1 MPLYEFSA
9 KDSIGNSKSGT
20 VEAKSQQDALSIL
33 KSQSLIVVSITEKHA
48 SFIDTLTSIGGV
60 SFEEVT
66 EFSRQ
71 FSTMINS
78 GLTITKSLQI
88 CIEQTSN
95 ANFKKILNDIAKDVD
110 AGTSLSGAMSRYPV
124 IFDSS
129 YTALIKAGESSGKL
143 DSILARIAETYEAN
157 RDLQSR
163 LKAALIYPAII
174 LVVMV
179 LVILILIVYVV
190 PKLTEIFKSL
200 DKELPWHT
208 QFLINF
214 SNLII
219 GYWWIFLILIAA
231 FIVFLRLFLIS
242 PEGKSITSTILFKLP
257 VLGKV
262 LKNTEISSYMRIL
275 SLLIGSGV
283 QITEALII
291 SARVSSNFLIINASL
306 EASKFVEKGNNLSD
320 YFRSNKF
327 FDPII
332 SSMIR
337 IGEETGKVDELLD
350 KVAQNYANESSYA
363 IKGLSSAIEPI
374 ILIMLGISVGG
385 IILSVITPIY
395 SIIGTVGGL

>member
-9 KDSIGNSKSGT
+9 KDSLGNTKTGT
-20 VEAKSQQDALSIL
+20 VEAKSQPDALSIL
-33 KSQSLIVVSITEKHA
+33 KTQSLIVISIAEKHA

-60 SFEEVT
+60 GFEEVT
-66 EFSRQ
+66 EFSRE

-88 CIEQTSN
+88 CIEQSSN
-95 ANFKKILNDIAKDVD
+95 TNFKRILSEIAKDID
-110 AGTSLSGAMSRYPV
+110 SGTSLSGAMARFPA

-143 DSILARIAETYEAN
+143 DLILARIAETYEAN

-174 LVVMV
+174 LVVMII
-179 LVILILIVYVV
+179 VILVLIVYVV
-190 PKLTEIFKSL
+190 PRLTEIFKSL

-208 QFLINF
+208 QLLISFSNSLIN
-214 SNLII
+214 
-219 GYWWIFLILIAA
+219 YWYIFLIVIAA
-231 FIVFLRLFLIS
+231 IGIFLRLFLIS
-242 PEGKSITSTILFKLP
+242 PEGKSALSTLLFKIP
-257 VLGKV
+257 VIGKV
-262 LKNTEISSYMRIL
+262 LKQTELSSYMRIL

-291 SARVSSNFLIINASL
+291 SARVSSNFIIINASL

-332 SSMIR
+332 SSMIK
-337 IGEETGKVDELLD
+337 IGEETGKVDELLN
-350 KVAQNYANESSYA
+350 KVADNYANESSYA
-363 IKGLSSAIEPI
+363 IKGLSAAIEPI
-374 ILIMLGISVGG
+374 ILIVLGVSVGG

>member
-9 KDSIGNSKSGT
+9 KDSLGNSKTGT

-33 KSQSLIVVSITEKHA
+33 KSQALIVVSIAEKHA
-48 SFIDTLTSIGGV
+48 SFLDTLSSFGGV
-60 SFEEVT
+60 GFEEVT

-95 ANFKKILNDIAKDVD
+95 QNFQRILNDIAKDVD
-110 AGTSLSGAMSRYPV
+110 AGTSLSGAMSRYPI

-163 LKAALIYPAII
+163 LKSALIYPAII
-174 LVVMV
+174 LVVMFI
-179 LVILILIVYVV
+179 VIIILIVYVV
-190 PKLTEIFKSL
+190 PRLTEIFKSL
-200 DKELPWHT
+200 DKPLPWHT
-208 QFLINF
+208 QLLINI
-214 SNLII
+214 SNTLINYWYAFILVFLAI
-219 GYWWIFLILIAA
+219 GIFLRI
-231 FIVFLRLFLIS
+231 FLIS
-242 PEGKSITSTILFKLP
+242 PEGKSATSSFLFKLP
-257 VLGKV
+257 VIGKV
-262 LKNTEISSYMRIL
+262 LKQTELSNYMRIL

-291 SARVSSNFLIINASL
+291 AAKVSSNFVIMNASL

-337 IGEETGKVDELLD
+337 IGEETGKVDELLN
-350 KVAQNYANESSYA
+350 KVADNYANESSYA
-363 IKGLSSAIEPI
+363 IKGLSAAIEPI
-374 ILIMLGISVGG
+374 ILIVLGISVGG

>member
-9 KDSIGNSKSGT
+9 KDTLGNAKTGT

-33 KSQSLIVVSITEKHA
+33 KSQSLVVVSIAEKHA
-48 SFIDTLTSIGGV
+48 SFMETLTSIGGV
-60 SFEEVT
+60 GFEEVT

-88 CIEQTSN
+88 CIEQTTN
-95 ANFKKILNDIAKDVD
+95 PNFKKILNDVAKDVD
-110 AGTSLSGAMSRYPV
+110 AGTSLSGAMTRYPAV
-124 IFDSS
+124 FDSS

-174 LVVMV
+174 MIVMI

-190 PKLTEIFKSL
+190 PRLTEIFKSL

-208 QFLINF
+208 QLLISF
-214 SNLII
+214 SNTLT
-219 GYWWIFLILIAA
+219 GYWWVILLVVVAVS
-231 FIVFLRLFLIS
+231 VFLRLFLLS
-242 PEGKSITSTILFKLP
+242 PEGKSATSTLLFKLP
-257 VLGKV
+257 VIGKV
-262 LKNTEISSYMRIL
+262 LKQTELSSYMRIL

-291 SARVSSNFLIINASL
+291 SARVSSNFIIVNSSL

-332 SSMIR
+332 SSMIK
-337 IGEETGKVDELLD
+337 IGEETGKVDELLN
-350 KVAQNYANESSYA
+350 KVAENYANESNYA

-374 ILIMLGISVGG
+374 ILIVLGISVGG